1 MKDFIEFLEEN
12 IEEENIELNAKG
24 AIGPEVGKDDDD
36 EEDHEGEMARI
47 QLKKLKDYSGSLFD
61 MLKDDDQLKAWV
73 QSKITK
79 AAADIGSVKHYM
91 SYKEEDQ

>member
-1 MKDFIEFLEEN
+1 MKDFIEYLNEN

-24 AIGPEVGKDDDD
+24 EIGSEV
-36 EEDHEGEMARI
+36 EEDELDQEGEMARV
-47 QLKKLKDYSGSLFD
+47 QLKKIQDYSGSLFD

-79 AAADIGSVKHYM
+79 AAADIGSVKNYM
-91 SYKEEDQ
+91 SYKEEE

>member
-1 MKDFIEFLEEN
+1 MKDFVEYINEK
-12 IEEENIELNAKG
+12 IDEENIELNAKG
-24 AIGPEVGKDDDD
+24 VIGSEVDDD
-36 EEDHEGEMARI
+36 ETDHEGEMARV

>member
-1 MKDFIEFLEEN
+1 MKDFIEFLDEN

-24 AIGPEVGKDDDD
+24 AIGPEVGKDD
-36 EEDHEGEMARI
+36 EDHEGEMARI

-61 MLKDDDQLKAWV
+61 MLKNDDQLKAWV

-91 SYKEEDQ
+91 SYKEEE

>member
-1 MKDFIEFLEEN
+1 MKDFIEYLDEN

-24 AIGPEVGKDDDD
+24 VIDSEVDDDNEKD
-36 EEDHEGEMARI
+36 YEGEMARI

-91 SYKEEDQ
+91 SYKEEEE

>member
-1 MKDFIEFLEEN
+1 MKDFVEYINEK
-12 IEEENIELNAKG
+12 IDEENIELNAKG
-24 AIGPEVGKDDDD
+24 VIGSEVDGD
-36 EEDHEGEMARI
+36 ETDHEGEMARV